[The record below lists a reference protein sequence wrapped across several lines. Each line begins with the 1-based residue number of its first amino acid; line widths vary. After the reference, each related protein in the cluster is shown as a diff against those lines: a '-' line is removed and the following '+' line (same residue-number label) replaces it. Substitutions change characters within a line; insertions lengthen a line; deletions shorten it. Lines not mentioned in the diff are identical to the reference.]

1 MSNPAQDVKDPNKK
15 STGVPIKDNERRIT
29 RGHGFGTRTE
39 EYQPQGQFSQT
50 GKFGRL
56 FPLLK
61 PLVPPA
67 PSLEALG
74 AAMIDSVTIDE
85 NGPVANP
92 AGDNPALPAGYT
104 YFGQFVDHDI
114 TLDTTT
120 LQEILVDPL
129 AVTNFRTPMLDL
141 DSIYGSGPVANPY
154 LYQRTNN
161 GLFLI
166 GNTSST
172 TPRGDGTVP
181 VSQPNDLPRNSEGFA
196 LIGDPRNDENLVVAQ
211 LHLAFLKFHNKVAE
225 GLLDRSIPRESPLRK
240 STFEEARDLVIWHY
254 QWIVLHDFL
263 PRISDPEQLSEVLTN
278 GRKYYN
284 VGNGQPFIPVEFSV
298 AAYRFGHSMVREAY
312 NYNRVF
318 GFGAGA
324 VTPATLALLFRFSG
338 LSTPDPENS
347 VPIPSDWII
356 DWRQFLEIDPQIRP
370 EFSRGINPLIIPQLH
385 QIPELGSLAVRNLKR
400 GSSMGL
406 PPGQSIARLMGFT
419 PLTPEQIA
427 TGPDGEVAAA
437 HDLHLETPLWYYIL
451 KEAEI
456 QGNSERLG
464 QVGSRIL
471 AEVFI
476 GLLEADSSSFLA
488 RKPEWAPT
496 LGAPG
501 SGSFT
506 LADLI
511 RFVDEINPIGDA
523 FDWRATINLQPI
535 QPTAGGTLSVTAKI
549 KMHHEIKVAILQKRI
564 PQGINPSILQL
575 EIVKVDA
582 EFEGDIQEIRF
593 EENLNTTDQY
603 SLIEVF
609 VGSDVVANITDI
621 QIVQ

>member
-1 MSNPAQDVKDPNKK
+1 MNNPAQDARDPNKK
-15 STGVPIKDNERRIT
+15 STGIPVAKNERKIA

-39 EYQPQGQFSQT
+39 ECQPLGQFSQT

-67 PSLEALG
+67 ASLEALG
-74 AAMIDSVTIDE
+74 AAMIDSVTVDI
-85 NGPVANP
+85 NGPVAHP
-92 AGDNPALPAGYT
+92 DGDNDNLPAGYT

-114 TLDTTT
+114 TLDTTS

-154 LYQRTNN
+154 LYQRDNN

-166 GNTSST
+166 GNTSN
-172 TPRGDGTVP
+172 TPPFGDPSVP
-181 VSQPNDLPRNSEGFA
+181 VSLPNDLPRNSEGFA

-211 LHLAFLKFHNKVAE
+211 LHLAFLKFHNKVVE
-225 GLLDRSIPRESPLRK
+225 GLVDGSIPRESPLRK

-263 PRISDPEQLSEVLTN
+263 PRILDPVQLNDVLVN
-278 GRKYYN
+278 GRKFYN
-284 VGNGQPFIPVEFSV
+284 INDDIPFIPVEFSV

-318 GFGAGA
+318 GFGPGA
-324 VTPATLALLFRFSG
+324 VTPATLELLFEFSG
-338 LSTPDPENS
+338 LSSRNPQSS

-356 DWRQFLEIDPQIRP
+356 DWRQFLEIEPNIKP
-370 EFSRGINPLIIPQLH
+370 ELSRGINPLIIPKLH
-385 QIPELGSLAVRNLKR
+385 DIPGLGSLAVRNLKR

-406 PPGQSIARLMGFT
+406 PPGQSIARLMAFT
-419 PLTPEQIA
+419 PLTPDEIA
-427 TGPDGEVAAA
+427 TGADGEVAAA

-456 QGNSERLG
+456 QGDSKHLG
-464 QVGSRIL
+464 QVGSRIV

-476 GLLEADSSSFLA
+476 GLLKADSSSFLA
-488 RKPEWAPT
+488 RKPEWVPT
-496 LGAPG
+496 LGVPG
-501 SGSFT
+501 SGNFT
-506 LADLI
+506 LADLV
-511 RFVDEINPIGDA
+511 RFVGEINQIGDT
-523 FDWRATINLQPI
+523 FDWRATVDLQPV
-535 QPTAGGTLSVTAKI
+535 QPTPGGTLSVVGKI
-549 KMHHEIKVAILQKRI
+549 NMHQEIKVAQLQKRI

-575 EIVKVDA
+575 EIIKIDA
-582 EFEGDIQEIRF
+582 ELPEGIQEIRY
-593 EENLNTTDQY
+593 EENLTTTDQY
-603 SLIEVF
+603 SSIEVF
-609 VGSDVVANITDI
+609 LGSEVVKNITDI